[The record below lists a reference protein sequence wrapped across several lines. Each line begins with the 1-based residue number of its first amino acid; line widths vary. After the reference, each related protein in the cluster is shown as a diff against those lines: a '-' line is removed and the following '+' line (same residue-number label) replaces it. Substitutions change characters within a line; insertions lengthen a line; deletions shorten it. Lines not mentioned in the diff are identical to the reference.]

1 VQVVPAPIALGAPAP
16 RLSPSGRLVVYRG
29 VDDHAL
35 VRVLD
40 LDTLGSRTF
49 PTGDLRAVAF
59 LDDQRLL
66 MLPGVGAQ
74 LGVLELDSGFTPIID
89 LGLVADGFDDAF
101 ETIDVSANAETFV
114 TTEHGGAR
122 VRVIRCDPALLALR
136 R

>member
-1 VQVVPAPIALGAPAP
+1 
-16 RLSPSGRLVVYRG
+16 
-29 VDDHAL
+29 
-35 VRVLD
+35 
-40 LDTLGSRTF
+40 
-49 PTGDLRAVAF
+49 
-59 LDDQRLL
+59 
-66 MLPGVGAQ
+66 
-74 LGVLELDSGFTPIID
+74 VLELDSGFTPIID